1 MLCCSFGQNVYFPSC
16 VQYKQLWCQRRTR
29 CTYAVRMLRT
39 NQHERWSVADTD
51 EMDDALMLQLRH
63 HLGLGQEVGLTSRVV
78 LIV

>member
-1 MLCCSFGQNVYFPSC
+1 M
-16 VQYKQLWCQRRTR
+16 
-29 CTYAVRMLRT
+29 RT